1 MAINKYP
8 ATYVTR
14 VVLSELFRSLSSC
27 RLVALRTLPVEF
39 FVVFFS
45 KIVEHLKVNTHYR
58 ETLNIAYET
67 IYRGT
72 NRKPCFESWADETI
86 TILEPVLDNYNI
98 ENKFIIVTAYK
109 KFLMSSTLC
118 IRSMYYVAKLFS

>member
-8 ATYVTR
+8 ATYITR
-14 VVLSELFRSLSSC
+14 VVLSDLFRSLSSC

-45 KIVEHLKVNTHYR
+45 KIIEHLKVKTHYK
-58 ETLNIAYET
+58 ETLNTAYEA
-67 IYRGT
+67 IYSGP
-72 NRKPCFESWADETI
+72 NWKPYFESWADETI
-86 TILEPVLDNYNI
+86 DILETVLDNYNI

-109 KFLMSSTLC
+109 KFLTSSTLC
-118 IRSMYYVAKLFS
+118 IRNMYYVEKIFS